1 MVVGLSC
8 LAARSSVAR
17 GWRDDDAR
25 LDHCRADPVRL
36 TDLALA
42 HPDRVGVLHLVCAGE
57 LVGAGDADAASG
69 AGGAAGEIT
78 YDSELRKLKASD
90 VLNQSA
96 LLAQKM
102 QALRAQV

>member
-1 MVVGLSC
+1 MF
-8 LAARSSVAR
+8 SS
-17 GWRDDDAR
+17 
-25 LDHCRADPVRL
+25 
-36 TDLALA
+36 
-42 HPDRVGVLHLVCAGE
+42 
-57 LVGAGDADAASG
+57 ASDG

-90 VLNQSA
+90 LLNQSA